1 MSLEVSSEIIK
12 FFQKQNI
19 KMIFP
24 EDKTAVPYLRDA
36 TFSKPEAI
44 AVVIPNSENELFSV
58 VKACVDFQTPLTVR
72 GAGTGTAGSCLPE
85 GGVLISTEKLGSIK
99 IHEED
104 FMAEVE
110 PGAFTGDI
118 NREAQKFGLFYPPD
132 PASCDFSTIGGNVAT
147 NAGGPSTVGY
157 GVTRDYVRKIRVIDG
172 RGRLMDF
179 GGEVHKFSS
188 SYFIP
193 SLLCGSEGT
202 LGVFSKIWLKLIP
215 QRPFCWYYEV
225 SEPDFR
231 HFSIFRKLPVSTIEY
246 LDRGVGKLVTG
257 VPGTFVLMKTEALD
271 ESSLKSFRKKIETVL
286 AQKSYSWRSS
296 SDKDEIW
303 SVRSQVSPM
312 SYSIAPVKTSQD
324 IVLPFSKIETFV
336 KWLENLSNRYSSLT
350 VFSYGHIGD
359 GNLHVNIMSDEKNRF
374 RAADFQKHIMFK
386 VREMGGMPSGEH
398 GVGFSR
404 KKWLKEFFSED
415 AMKLMKNIKKTFDP
429 FDIMNPGKIF

>member
-1 MSLEVSSEIIK
+1 MSLNFSSEIIK
-12 FFQKQNI
+12 LFRKKSI

-24 EDKTAVPYLRDA
+24 EDKKAVPYLRDA
-36 TFSKPEAI
+36 TFSKPETI
-44 AVVIPNSENELFSV
+44 AVVVPQSEKELVSV
-58 VKACVDFQTPLTVR
+58 VKACADFQIQLTVR

-85 GGVLISTEKLGSIK
+85 GGILISTEKLGGIE

-118 NREAQKFGLFYPPD
+118 AREAQKYGLFYPPD

-157 GVTRDYVRKIRVIDG
+157 GVTRDYVRKIRIIDG
-172 RGRLMDF
+172 RGRVMDF

-215 QRPFCWYYEV
+215 ERPFCWYYEV

-231 HFSIFRKLPVSTIEY
+231 HFSIFRKLPVTTIEY

-257 VPGTFVLMKTEALD
+257 VPGTFVLMKTEAVA

-286 AQKSYSWRSS
+286 NQKSYAWRSS
-296 SDKDEIW
+296 SDKAEIW
-303 SVRSQVSPM
+303 SVRSQVSPI
-312 SYSIAPVKTSQD
+312 SYSVAPVKTSQD
-324 IVLPFSKIETFV
+324 IVLPFSQIEDFV
-336 KWLENLSNRYSSLT
+336 KWLEKFSARYPSLT

-374 RAADFQKHIMFK
+374 QANELQSHIMFK
-386 VREMGGMPSGEH
+386 VREMKGMPSGEH
-398 GVGFSR
+398 GVGFTR
-404 KKWLKEFFSED
+404 KKWLQEFLSDD
-415 AMKLMKNIKKTFDP
+415 AMELMKNIKKNFDP
-429 FDIMNPGKIF
+429 HDIMNPGKIF